1 MLVSLEMTHSGP
13 KLLLHVEGAVVLVAA
28 VFAYAKLGASWGY
41 FALLFFVPDISMVG
55 YAAGKRAGAW
65 SYNAA
70 HTYFVPA
77 LLAAVAYAAQHAG
90 LLSVAVVWI
99 AHIGF
104 DRLLGYGL
112 KYPNNFKDTH
122 LHRV

>member
-1 MLVSLEMTHSGP
+1 MTHSGP

-41 FALLFFVPDISMVG
+41 FALLFFVPDISMVA
-55 YAAGKRAGAW
+55 YAAGTRAGAW

-70 HTYFVPA
+70 HTYFGPA
-77 LLAAVAYAAQHAG
+77 LLAVVAYAAQYAG

-112 KYPNNFKDTH
+112 KYPSNFKDTH